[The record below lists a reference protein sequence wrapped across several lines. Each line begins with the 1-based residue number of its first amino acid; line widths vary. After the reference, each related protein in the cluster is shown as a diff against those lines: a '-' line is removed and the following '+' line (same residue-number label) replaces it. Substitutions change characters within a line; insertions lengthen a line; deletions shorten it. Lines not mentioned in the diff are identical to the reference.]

1 LEGPGSEGIVII
13 EFPSYEAAQ
22 AWYDSSEYQAAREY
36 RFQGGDYRFILTEG
50 IAAK

>member
-1 LEGPGSEGIVII
+1 MATGAIRCQTGAIRL
-13 EFPSYEAAQ
+13 Q
-22 AWYDSSEYQAAREY
+22 RDH